1 MTDLPPGA
9 PTPWAAPPA
18 GTVTVYR
25 GATLFDG
32 TGRPL
37 RPNTTIVTD
46 GARLHTVTGDGDP
59 LPPHAAG
66 APRVDLD
73 GRFVVPGLVDTH
85 QHLATPPDR
94 PAAEAV
100 LRRLVYGGVTAVRD
114 MADDLRHV
122 GDLARATLVG
132 EIPGPE
138 IRYAALMA
146 GPSFFDDPR
155 THEVS
160 RGAVPGAVPWMQ
172 AVTPDTDLPIA
183 VALARGTHA
192 AAIKVY
198 ADLDAATVAAVTAE
212 AHRQGIAVWAHAT
225 VFPAAPGEVVA
236 AGVDS
241 VSHVTLLAFE
251 APTTE
256 PLTSYKT
263 KPPVDHARFAAGDDP
278 HLAALFAEMRRRGTV
293 LDATA
298 SMWTSDELRGDTA
311 ESAERAA
318 RNAELAAAVTGQAYR
333 AGVDV
338 STGTDHETDPGDPF
352 PALYGELAFLVE
364 RCGVPA
370 ADVLR
375 SATLVGARAAGAEA
389 DMGSVEAG
397 KLADFAVLDE
407 NPLQDIGNLRSITLT
422 VRRGRPHARAEF
434 DKDARR

>member
-9 PTPWAAPPA
+9 PTPWAAPPV

-32 TGRPL
+32 TGAPL
-37 RPNTTIVTD
+37 RPDTTIVTD
-46 GARLHTVTGDGDP
+46 GSRLHAVIGDGDP
-59 LPPHAAG
+59 LPPHAAD

-73 GRFVVPGLVDTH
+73 GRFVVPGLIDTH

-100 LRRLVYGGVTAVRD
+100 LRRLVYSGVTAVRD
-114 MADDLRHV
+114 MADDLRHI

-172 AVTPDTDLPIA
+172 AVTPDTDLPVA

-241 VSHVTLLAFE
+241 VSHVTLLAYE
-251 APTTE
+251 GATE
-256 PLTSYKT
+256 PLTRYKT
-263 KPPVDHARFAAGDDP
+263 KPPIGYDRFAAGDAP
-278 HLAALFAEMRRRGTV
+278 ELTALFAEMRRRGTV

-298 SMWTSDELRGDTA
+298 SMWTTGELRGDTT

-318 RNAELAAAVTGQAYR
+318 GNTELAAAVTAQAHR

-338 STGTDHETDPGDPF
+338 CTGTDFETAPGDPF
-352 PALYGELAFLVE
+352 PALYGELAFLAD
-364 RCGVPA
+364 RCGMPA

-375 SATLVGARAAGAEA
+375 SATLVGARAAGTEA
-389 DMGSVEAG
+389 HMGSVEPG

-407 NPLQDIGNLRSITLT
+407 NPLQDIRNLRTLRFT
-422 VRRGRPHARAEF
+422 VRRGRRFERAEF
-434 DKDARR
+434 EKDPR

>member
-32 TGRPL
+32 TGDRP
-37 RPNTTIVTD
+37 RADTTIVTD
-46 GARLHTVTGDGDP
+46 GDRIHAVVGDGDP
-59 LPPHAAG
+59 LPPLAAD

-73 GRFVVPGLVDTH
+73 GRFVVPGLIDTH

-94 PAAEAV
+94 PVAEAV
-100 LRRLVYGGVTAVRD
+100 LRRLVHSGVTAVRD
-114 MADDLRHV
+114 MADDLRQI

-132 EIPGPE
+132 EIPGPD

-160 RGAVPGAVPWMQ
+160 RGSTPGAVPWMQ
-172 AVTPDTDLPIA
+172 AVTPDTDLTIA

-198 ADLDAATVAAVTAE
+198 ADLDATTVAAVTAE

-251 APTTE
+251 NPTE
-256 PLTSYKT
+256 PLSSYKS
-263 KPPVDHARFAAGDDP
+263 KPPVDHDRFATGDDP
-278 HLAALFAEMRRRGTV
+278 RLAALFAEMRRRGTV

-298 SMWTSDELRGDTA
+298 SMWTSDELRATPPNRPNGPAATPSWPPRSPPRHTA
-311 ESAERAA
+311 PESASAPARTSRPAPTTRSPPSTANSPSSSTSAA
-318 RNAELAAAVTGQAYR
+318 CPPPTSCARQPSSA
-333 AGVDV
+333 
-338 STGTDHETDPGDPF
+338 PGP
-352 PALYGELAFLVE
+352 P
-364 RCGVPA
+364 
-370 ADVLR
+370 
-375 SATLVGARAAGAEA
+375 
-389 DMGSVEAG
+389 
-397 KLADFAVLDE
+397 
-407 NPLQDIGNLRSITLT
+407 
-422 VRRGRPHARAEF
+422 
-434 DKDARR
+434 ARRRTWAASKPESSRTSPSWTRTRSGTSPTCAPSPSP

>member
-1 MTDLPPGA
+1 MTELPPGA

-32 TGRPL
+32 TGDRHRPG
-37 RPNTTIVTD
+37 TTIVTD
-46 GARLHTVTGDGDP
+46 GARIHTVTGDGDP
-59 LPPHAAG
+59 LPRLAAD

-73 GRFVVPGLVDTH
+73 GRFVVPGLIDTH

-94 PAAEAV
+94 PVAEAV
-100 LRRLVYGGVTAVRD
+100 LRRLVHSGVTAVRD
-114 MADDLRHV
+114 MADDLRQI

-132 EIPGPE
+132 EIPGPD

-172 AVTPDTDLPIA
+172 AVTPDTDLTIA

-192 AAIKVY
+192 TAIKVY

-251 APTTE
+251 NSGAP
-256 PLTSYKT
+256 LSSYKT
-263 KPPVDHARFAAGDDP
+263 KPPVDHDRFAAGDDP
-278 HLAALFAEMRRRGTV
+278 ELAALFAEMRRRGTV

-311 ESAERAA
+311 ESADHA
-318 RNAELAAAVTGQAYR
+318 RRTTELAAAVTAQAYR
-333 AGVDV
+333 AGVAV
-338 STGTDHETDPGDPF
+338 STGTDFETDPRDPF
-352 PALYGELAFLVE
+352 PALFGELAFLAG
-364 RCGVPA
+364 RCGIPA
-370 ADVLR
+370 AEVLR
-375 SATLVGARAAGAEA
+375 SATLIGARAAGAEA

-397 KLADFAVLDE
+397 KLANFAVLDE
-407 NPLQDIGNLRSITLT
+407 DPLQDVANLRTLTLT
-422 VRRGRPHARAEF
+422 VKRGHRFDRADFE
-434 DKDARR
+434 KDTA

>member
-32 TGRPL
+32 TGDRP
-37 RPNTTIVTD
+37 RPNSTIVTD
-46 GARLHTVTGDGDP
+46 GARIHTVTGDGDP
-59 LPPHAAG
+59 LPPLAAD

-73 GRFVVPGLVDTH
+73 GRFVVPGLIDTH

-94 PAAEAV
+94 PVAEAV
-100 LRRLVYGGVTAVRD
+100 LRRLVYSGVTTIRD
-114 MADDLRHV
+114 MADDLRQIS
-122 GDLARATLVG
+122 DLSRATLVG
-132 EIPGPE
+132 EFPGPD

-225 VFPAAPGEVVA
+225 VFPASPGEVVA

-251 APTTE
+251 NPTE
-256 PLTSYKT
+256 PLSSYKT
-263 KPPVDHARFAAGDDP
+263 KPRVDHDRFATGDDP
-278 HLAALFAEMRRRGTV
+278 GLAALFAEMRRRGTV

-311 ESAERAA
+311 ESAEQAR
-318 RNAELAAAVTGQAYR
+318 RNAEFAAAVTAQAHR
-333 AGVDV
+333 SGVDV
-338 STGTDHETDPGDPF
+338 CTGTDYETGPEDPF
-352 PALYGELAFLVE
+352 PALHDELAFLVD
-364 RCGVPA
+364 RCGIPA
-370 ADVLR
+370 AAVLR
-375 SATLVGARAAGAEA
+375 SATLVGARAAGIEA
-389 DMGSVEAG
+389 DTGSVETG
-397 KLADFAVLDE
+397 KLANFAVLDE
-407 NPLQDIGNLRSITLT
+407 DPLEDIANLRTITLT
-422 VRRGRPHARAEF
+422 VKRGCRFDRADFE
-434 DKDARR
+434 KEAQ

>member
-1 MTDLPPGA
+1 G
-9 PTPWAAPPA
+9 
-18 GTVTVYR
+18 
-25 GATLFDG
+25 
-32 TGRPL
+32 
-37 RPNTTIVTD
+37 
-46 GARLHTVTGDGDP
+46 
-59 LPPHAAG
+59 
-66 APRVDLD
+66 
-73 GRFVVPGLVDTH
+73 
-85 QHLATPPDR
+85 PD
-94 PAAEAV
+94 
-100 LRRLVYGGVTAVRD
+100 
-114 MADDLRHV
+114 
-122 GDLARATLVG
+122 
-132 EIPGPE
+132 

-172 AVTPDTDLPIA
+172 AVTLDTDLPIA

-251 APTTE
+251 DPTE
-256 PLTSYKT
+256 PLSSYKT
-263 KPPVDHARFAAGDDP
+263 KPPVDHDRFAAGDDP
-278 HLAALFAEMRRRGTV
+278 KLAALFAEMRRRGTV

-318 RNAELAAAVTGQAYR
+318 HNAELAAAVTAQAYR

-338 STGTDHETDPGDPF
+338 CTGTDHETDPADPF
-352 PALYGELAFLVE
+352 PALYGELAFLVD

-370 ADVLR
+370 TDVLR
-375 SATLVGARAAGAEA
+375 SATLVGARAAGTEA
-389 DMGSVEAG
+389 DMGTVEPG
-397 KLADFAVLDE
+397 KLANFAVLDE
-407 NPLQDIGNLRSITLT
+407 NPLHDIGNLRTITYT
-422 VRRGRPHARAEF
+422 VRRGHRFDRAEF
-434 DKDARR
+434 EKDAQ

>member
-32 TGRPL
+32 TGDRP
-37 RPNTTIVTD
+37 RADTTIVTD
-46 GARLHTVTGDGDP
+46 GARIHAVLGDGDP
-59 LPPHAAG
+59 LPPLAAD

-73 GRFVVPGLVDTH
+73 GRFVVPGLIDTH

-94 PAAEAV
+94 PVAEAV
-100 LRRLVYGGVTAVRD
+100 LRRLVHSGVTAVRD
-114 MADDLRHV
+114 MADDLRQI

-132 EIPGPE
+132 EIPGPD

-160 RGAVPGAVPWMQ
+160 RGATPGAVPWMQ
-172 AVTPDTDLPIA
+172 AITPDTDLTIA

-251 APTTE
+251 NPSE
-256 PLTSYKT
+256 PLSSYKT
-263 KPPVDHARFAAGDDP
+263 KPAVDHDRFAAGDDP
-278 HLAALFAEMRRRGTV
+278 RLAALFAEMRRRGTV

-298 SMWTSDELRGDTA
+298 SMWTSDELKGDTA
-311 ESAERAA
+311 ESLERAR
-318 RNAELAAAVTGQAYR
+318 RNTELAAAVTAQAHR
-333 AGVDV
+333 AGVGV
-338 STGTDHETDPGDPF
+338 CTGTDFETDPDDPF
-352 PALYGELAFLVE
+352 PALYGELAFLVD
-364 RCGVPA
+364 RCEMSA

-375 SATLVGARAAGAEA
+375 AATLVGAKAAGTEA

-397 KLADFAVLDE
+397 KLANFAVLDE
-407 NPLQDIGNLRSITLT
+407 DPLRDIANLRTITLT
-422 VRRGRPHARAEF
+422 VKRGRRFDRADFE
-434 DKDARR
+434 KDTK